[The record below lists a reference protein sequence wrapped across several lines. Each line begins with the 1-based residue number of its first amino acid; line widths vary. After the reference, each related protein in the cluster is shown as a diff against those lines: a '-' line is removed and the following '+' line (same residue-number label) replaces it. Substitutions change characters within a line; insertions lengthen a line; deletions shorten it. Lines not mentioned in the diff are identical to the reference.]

1 MNIQWKRCIG
11 QGMGEGHGA
20 SVPSPG
26 PKLCPNLHV
35 FTDLEV
41 QASGLKRLNSFPKE
55 ASLLLMKYVEQLGSA
70 VGKSTV
76 KVGNV
81 IIVILFL

>member
-1 MNIQWKRCIG
+1 MFFLSLK
-11 QGMGEGHGA
+11 
-20 SVPSPG
+20 
-26 PKLCPNLHV
+26 NLV
-35 FTDLEV
+35 
-41 QASGLKRLNSFPKE
+41 LKHLNSFPME
-55 ASLLLMKYVEQLGSA
+55 ASLLLMKYEEQLGSA